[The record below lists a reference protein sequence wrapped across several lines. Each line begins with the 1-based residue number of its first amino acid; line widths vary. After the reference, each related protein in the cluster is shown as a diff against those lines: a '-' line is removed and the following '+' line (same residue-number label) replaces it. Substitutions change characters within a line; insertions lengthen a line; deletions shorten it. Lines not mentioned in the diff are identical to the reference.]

1 MVRRLLII
9 QPSHYRSRSNLTVHK
24 TKKRTLVG
32 MTLPYLAALTP
43 GEWKITLADEQL
55 MEIDFKD
62 PVDLVAITTWTIN
75 SFRAYEIAD
84 RFRQQGIPV
93 IMGGPH
99 TYFYAEEAA
108 EHCDSVGVG
117 EGETIWPMMLEDAIR
132 GRLQKIYRAERLQ
145 DLKNLS
151 FPRYDLLDFRQY
163 SVFKT
168 FSVQSSRGCPFQ
180 CEFCSE
186 RFYLGQN
193 YRTRP
198 VDDIVEEI
206 KRSGAKNLL
215 FADSNFAGNLTHT
228 MELMEALV
236 PLKITW
242 SSLWPAY
249 LCLNQKFMDLARRSG
264 VLHVNIGIESISQST
279 LSGMNKKVNQVKQYK
294 EILFNLR
301 KRGISY
307 SLNFIFGWD
316 TETVE
321 VFGSTLEFLK
331 EEKVPVAYFNILTP
345 HKGTPLY
352 DRMKTENRIIDIDEI
367 GRWPG
372 IICYIKPKFCS
383 PQELEQHVKK
393 ICREF
398 YRYPSM
404 FSRLPP
410 PVTRRNIA
418 SWILNL
424 SERKLSRPDATL
436 ENFDSY

>member
-1 MVRRLLII
+1 M
-9 QPSHYRSRSNLTVHK
+9 
-24 TKKRTLVG
+24 LVG
-32 MTLPYLAALTP
+32 LTLPYLAALTP
-43 GEWKITLADEQL
+43 GGWNITLVDEQL
-55 MEIDFKD
+55 IDIHFKD
-62 PVDLVAITTWTIN
+62 SVDLVAITTWTLN

-84 RFRQQGIPV
+84 RFRKQGTPV

-99 TYFYAEEAA
+99 TYFNPEEAS
-108 EHCDSVGVG
+108 EHCDAVGVG
-117 EGETIWPMMLEDAIR
+117 EGERVWPMMLEDAMR
-132 GRLQKIYRAERLQ
+132 GRLQKIYHAERLQ
-145 DLKNLS
+145 DLKNLP

-186 RFYLGQN
+186 RFYLGEN

-198 VDDIVEEI
+198 IDEVIEEI
-206 KRSGAKNLL
+206 KRSKAKNLL

-228 MELMEALV
+228 MELMEALI

-279 LSGMNKKVNQVKQYK
+279 LFGMNKKVNQVKQYK
-294 EILFNLR
+294 EILSNLR

-316 TETVE
+316 TETLE
-321 VFGSTLEFLK
+321 VFSSTLEFLE
-331 EEKVPVAYFNILTP
+331 EEKVPVAYFSILTP

-352 DRMKTENRIIDIDEI
+352 DRLKAENRIIDINEI
-367 GRWPG
+367 ERWPG
-372 IICYIKPKFCS
+372 IICYFKPTFCS
-383 PQELEQHVKK
+383 AQELEQQVHK
-393 ICREF
+393 IRREF
-398 YRYPSM
+398 YSFPSI
-404 FSRLPP
+404 FSRLSPP
-410 PVTRRNIA
+410 LTRRNIA

-424 SERKLSRPDATL
+424 SERKLSRQDATL
-436 ENFDSY
+436 ENFDNF